1 MSQDR
6 VAELVRVLADA
17 EAELA
22 ELTGDQ
28 IDAIVDPKTAAPILL
43 RAAQLRL
50 AASEEKL
57 RTILARCPVFVM
69 EIDRAGCITY
79 CNEVVENSLGTRPSS
94 EPGAFQSLIAEEDQ
108 LNRTGARIVD
118 DLFRYGGS
126 DQQIGL
132 RDANGETHW
141 IEWTSAPGTGTERL
155 LLFGV
160 DVSHRRQLLHEQ
172 IARSRAEA
180 ANHAK
185 SEFLAVVSHELRTP
199 LNAISGYS
207 QLLEAGIAGPLS
219 AQQTEYVT
227 RIQRSQNHLL
237 SMINDIIDFVRLEAG
252 KLTLT
257 YTQVSVARTL
267 ELLETLTTPQA
278 AEKDIAIEF
287 HGVEDDLHV
296 WADEAKVQQVLV
308 NLVTNAIKFT
318 REGGRIDV
326 RARDSDNDVIF
337 EVTDTGTGI
346 PPGKIDAIFQP
357 FVQVD
362 SSATRSRD
370 GVGLGLAIS
379 LQLARKMGGDLTV
392 DSQMEIGSTFSLRL
406 PKLQSQ
412 GQAA

>member
-6 VAELVRVLADA
+6 VAELVRVIADA

-28 IDAIVDPKTAAPILL
+28 VDAIVDPKTAAPILL

-50 AASEEKL
+50 ATSEEKL
-57 RTILARCPVFVM
+57 STILARCPVFVI
-69 EIDRAGCITY
+69 EIDRDGCITY
-79 CNEVVENSLGTRPSS
+79 CNDVVENSLGTTVSN
-94 EPGAFQSLIAEEDQ
+94 EPGAFQKIIAEEA
-108 LNRTGARIVD
+108 LRGRTSEGVID
-118 DLFRYGGS
+118 DLFNHGAS
-126 DQQIGL
+126 EQPIGL
-132 RDANGETHW
+132 CDSEGQVHW
-141 IEWTSAPGTGTERL
+141 IEWTSAPGTKAERL

-172 IARSRAEA
+172 VARSRAEA

-207 QLLEAGIAGPLS
+207 QLLDAGIAGPLTE
-219 AQQTEYVT
+219 QQSEYVT

-257 YTQVSVARTL
+257 YTQVSVARVL
-267 ELLETLTTPQA
+267 ELCETLTTPQA
-278 AEKDIAIEF
+278 AEKNIAIEF
-287 HGVEDDLHV
+287 HDVDSSLQM
-296 WADEAKVQQVLV
+296 WADESKVQQVLV
-308 NLVTNAIKFT
+308 NLVTNALKFT
-318 REGGRIDV
+318 PTGGRIDV
-326 RARDSDNDVIF
+326 RARALESDAVIQ
-337 EVTDTGTGI
+337 VTDTGAGI
-346 PPGKIDAIFQP
+346 PASKIEAIFQP

-392 DSQMEIGSTFSLRL
+392 DTQLEVGSTFSLRL
-406 PKLQSQ
+406 PKPQSQ